1 MDYMLGLTDS
11 SRNRMVVL
19 ALAEPIVRHAA
30 IDVVFEVL
38 GNTNYDELA
47 ASDVLAAGQ
56 IDDFKAFQNIIFASD
71 AQGPY
76 IKDGINFKVNGRDL
90 DPDAPL
96 LDSFLSAER
105 NGKKYMRCDIML
117 EGAAVPA
124 PASAQSMS
132 QEEQVVEFAR
142 MMFLHQIAIGFAID
156 VTAPYPEL
164 LELIKYAESKGLIE
178 VDVKKVAYNLTDE
191 GQRVHEKYISEARD
205 LIRRFDIYSD
215 VDIDSS
221 GNVHFGTGFGRDWR
235 IPAFELEGVD
245 PFRARFLLGL
255 NDGEWNDLSNWME
268 LCQDPNWYSEIFG
281 PVELAPS
288 IDDVGR
294 KRMETVVDQAKELL
308 RQQQY

>member
-19 ALAEPIVRHAA
+19 ALAEQIVRHAA

-38 GNTNYDELA
+38 GNTDYDELA
-47 ASDVLAAGQ
+47 SSDVLAAGQ
-56 IDDFKAFQNIIFASD
+56 IDDFKAFQHIIFASD

-76 IKDGINFKVNGRDL
+76 IKDGIKFKANGHDL
-90 DPDAPL
+90 DPEAPL
-96 LDSFLSAER
+96 LDSFVPAER
-105 NGKKYMRCDIML
+105 NGKKYMRCDIVL

-132 QEEQVVEFAR
+132 QEEQVTEFAR
-142 MMFLHQIAIGFAID
+142 MMLLHQIAIDFAID
-156 VTAPYPEL
+156 VTKPYPEL

-178 VDVKKVAYNLTDE
+178 VDVKKVAYKLTDE
-191 GQRVHEKYISEARD
+191 GKRVHQKYMTEAQD
-205 LIRRFDIYSD
+205 LIRRFDIYAD
-215 VDIDSS
+215 VDTDSS
-221 GNVHFGTGFGRDWR
+221 GNIHFGTGLGKDWR

-255 NDGEWNDLSNWME
+255 NDGEWNDLGNWME
-268 LCQDPNWYSEIFG
+268 LCQDPNWYAEIFG

-294 KRMETVVDQAKELL
+294 KRMEAVVDQAKELL